1 MRDDLQTYFHRRFP
15 AQLATLTFE
24 RPSEIVG
31 EITGDP
37 GALYFGGS
45 GAERLPAD
53 LARLPEEDRVPFV
66 LCLFLIVLT
75 DQALYTHFPA
85 AYPTWRRK
93 TRFPKLGFTAFGT
106 RNLNPFLILEV
117 AEREGVV
124 PAEELIALAPA
135 LGSLW
140 VGEGAA
146 WLAAHLPEVHRSD
159 LLERMRN
166 DPGWSSG
173 GGLAAAAVREAI
185 EGAGAD
191 EG

>member
-1 MRDDLQTYFHRRFP
+1 MRDDLRTYFHDRFP
-15 AQLATLTFE
+15 AQLGTLTFE

-53 LARLPEEDRVPFV
+53 LARIPERDRAPFV

-85 AYPTWRRK
+85 AYPTWRRQ
-93 TRFPKLGFTAFGT
+93 TRFPKLGHIGFGT
-106 RNLNPFLILEV
+106 RNLDPFLILDV
-117 AEREGVV
+117 AEREGAVE
-124 PAEELIALAPA
+124 PAALVALAPA
-135 LGSLW
+135 LGRLW
-140 VGEGAA
+140 VGEGSA
-146 WLAAHLPEVHRSD
+146 WLAAHLPEVHLSD

-173 GGLAAAAVREAI
+173 EGLSATAVREAI
-185 EGAGAD
+185 TGAGRTTP
-191 EG
+191 